1 MRNEV
6 QLRPDN
12 GLLMMLRGLGV
23 LLSLEM
29 WRLWPDLSMLY
40 GQGIFL
46 DQHSLCWQQ
55 RPYALSMHT
64 LIALLPE
71 NLLGNI
77 EWAHLFGLLYIICGV
92 AVFLDK
98 YVVPAVL
105 GLFILH
111 YLFFIA
117 NYTWSYGADYL
128 AQTGLFFG
136 AIFCCFKG
144 YWLPGNKWAVLGT
157 TIFRLQLT
165 VVYFFAGL
173 GKAFGLTWWNG
184 EAMWKAVQQPLSPAL
199 LTIPQSSAQF
209 TSIWA
214 GLGIVTLLLELGYPL
229 LWMPGRMRIY
239 ISTGIILMH
248 LGIALTMGL
257 VHFSCLMIWYNLCAW
272 DHPLLHCIAKPM
284 IKPLGTSEPTLQ
296 VRTVTVDSDTKKGG
310 KKPFIL

>member
-12 GLLMMLRGLGV
+12 GLLMMLRGLGL

-71 NLLGNI
+71 HLLGNI
-77 EWAHLFGLLYIICGV
+77 EWVHLFGLLYIICGV

-136 AIFCCFKG
+136 VIFCCFKG
-144 YWLPGNKWAVLGT
+144 NWLPSAKWAVLGT

-165 VVYFFAGL
+165 IVYFFAGL
-173 GKAFGLTWWNG
+173 GKASGPTWWNG

-257 VHFSCLMIWYNLCAW
+257 VHFSCLMIWYNLCVW
-272 DHPLLHCIAKPM
+272 EHPLLHCIAKPM
-284 IKPLGTSEPTLQ
+284 IKSLGTSEPTLQ
-296 VRTVTVDSDTKKGG
+296 VRTVTVDSDTREGG
-310 KKPFIL
+310 NA

>member
-12 GLLMMLRGLGV
+12 SLLMMLRGIGL

-46 DQHSLCWQQ
+46 DQHSLRWQQ
-55 RPYALSMHT
+55 RPYALSIHT
-64 LIALLPE
+64 LIAHLPE
-71 NLLGNI
+71 HLLGNI
-77 EWAHLFGLLYIICGV
+77 EWVHLFGLLYIICAV

-98 YVVPAVL
+98 YILPAVL

-128 AQTGLFFG
+128 VQTGIFVG

-144 YWLPGNKWAVLGT
+144 SRLPNDKWATLGA

-165 VVYFFAGL
+165 FVYFFAGL
-173 GKAFGLTWWNG
+173 GKALGPTWWNG

-199 LTIPQSSAQF
+199 FTIPQSAQQF
-209 TSIWA
+209 TTIWA
-214 GLGIVTLLLELGYPL
+214 GLGIATLLLELGYPL
-229 LWMPGRMRIY
+229 LWIPGRIRIY

-257 VHFSCLMIWYNLCAW
+257 VHFSCLMIWYNLCVW
-272 DHPLLHCIAKPM
+272 EHPLLHCIAKPM
-284 IKPLGTSEPTLQ
+284 IKPLGTTGPTLQ
-296 VRTVTVDSDTKKGG
+296 VRTATGDPDTKKGG

>member
-12 GLLMMLRGLGV
+12 GLLMMLRGLGL

-55 RPYALSMHT
+55 RPYALSIHT

-71 NLLGNI
+71 HLLGNI
-77 EWAHLFGLLYIICGV
+77 EWVHLFGLLYIICGV

-128 AQTGLFFG
+128 VQTGLFFG
-136 AIFCCFKG
+136 VIFCCFKG
-144 YWLPGNKWAVLGT
+144 YWLPSAKWTVLGT

-173 GKAFGLTWWNG
+173 GKASGPTWWNG

-296 VRTVTVDSDTKKGG
+296 VRTVTVDSDTREGG
-310 KKPFIL
+310 NA